1 MHSIKKVL
9 EQNPCHLICKKADM
23 TLAGFGV
30 YILEQ
35 ESLLQMMD
43 SKTIST
49 TKIEW
54 QFDVW
59 AVIYAH
65 I

>member
-35 ESLLQMMD
+35 ESLLQMMYG
-43 SKTIST
+43 
-49 TKIEW
+49 EL
-54 QFDVW
+54 
-59 AVIYAH
+59 H
-65 I
+65 LN